1 MNTPYI
7 GNNALCYEGI
17 QRIFRNTLVS
27 YLRIRM
33 AEVFPSDHSEKLRKP
48 FAKEWDELVRNA
60 NASRETGG
68 TETRIRDEY
77 DLLSVAHFFSLF
89 DAYYDK
95 LFSSAA
101 LAGKNYP
108 KPSKSKL
115 LGDLK
120 AIKDSRD
127 PLSHPVEEEVSYEEA
142 FGLLRDVKQVLV
154 SLGFTNEAGHVSQ
167 LLTQLT
173 GFDSHGA
180 EHLVYSLPTQDSIY
194 LDFVGRREVLA
205 NLSDWF
211 SATTNK
217 RCLLAGDG
225 GKGKSAVAYR
235 YAQGLSE
242 RTTGYKMIAWLS
254 AKRRRFEEGRMIQ
267 IDAPDFTNTESAIDR
282 MLLHYGLMDDINC
295 PIETK
300 KGKLLAY
307 LNDFPAFLVVDDI
320 DTVLSDTDVVNLFT
334 FEIPSTKSTV
344 LLTSRRDIPGIK
356 NFTIKGFELPE
367 AHDFVKSRIELYSLD
382 PACFAD
388 SITRELMEVTDGS
401 PLYMDDLLRL
411 TKIVSVEKAISL
423 WSEKKG
429 DEARRYALQRE
440 LEQLSTDARKVL
452 IAACITEE
460 PVSFAEIETVLGVS
474 EERIL
479 TALTELQTLFLFPKP
494 RVVEGE
500 QRFELNRNTRK
511 LVRLVEGSSDQYAR
525 IETASRAIAGN
536 LPDVGRGVISSLIR
550 QAYLLMT
557 NDRHQEAESLLIKA
571 SDKYP
576 QASDIQG
583 FMGFFYRKRERY
595 TDATKHFENAY
606 KLKCKHHDTYRH
618 WVKMEMSL
626 KEWTRAIAAAD
637 KGLKLLPDC
646 QELHAL
652 RGECKVRSGQDLAA
666 RLQREKAFKLWNEAA
681 QELAQALKSPPN
693 KSEPE
698 NSAAM
703 YKTLFICL
711 DNLGDFR
718 SLKHYFDAWKIAHP
732 DDENIERQLAN
743 VERRRGKKLDQLA
756 ASKPELQTSSRQK
769 PG

>member
-1 MNTPYI
+1 M
-7 GNNALCYEGI
+7 
-17 QRIFRNTLVS
+17 V
-27 YLRIRM
+27 
-33 AEVFPSDHSEKLRKP
+33 EVFPSDHSARLQKP
-48 FAKEWDELVRNA
+48 FAKEWDDLVRS
-60 NASRETGG
+60 ASACRETGG

-95 LFSSAA
+95 LFSSTA
-101 LAGKNYP
+101 LAGRNYS
-108 KPSKSKL
+108 KPTKSKL
-115 LGDLK
+115 LGNLK
-120 AIKDSRD
+120 SIKDFRD
-127 PLSHPVEEEVSYEEA
+127 PLSHPVEEEISYEEA
-142 FGLLRDVKQVLV
+142 FGILSDVKQVLV
-154 SLGFTNEAGHVSQ
+154 SLGFTDEAGNVAQ
-167 LLTQLT
+167 LFSQLT

-194 LDFVGRREVLA
+194 LDFVGRQEVLGQ
-205 NLSDWF
+205 LSEWF

-242 RTTGYKMIAWLS
+242 HTTGYKMIAWLS
-254 AKRRRFEEGRMIQ
+254 AKRRKFEEGRMVQ

-282 MLLHYGLMDDINC
+282 MLLHYGLMDDLQR
-295 PIETK
+295 PIEEKKTK
-300 KGKLLAY
+300 LIAY

-356 NFTIKGFELPE
+356 SFTIRGFELAE
-367 AHDFVKSRIELYSLD
+367 AQDFVASRIELYSLD
-382 PACFAD
+382 PAGFAD
-388 SITRELMEVTDGS
+388 TITKDLLDVTDGS

-411 TKIVSVEKAISL
+411 TKIVSVERAISL

-460 PVSFAEIETVLGVS
+460 PISFAEIETVLSVS

-479 TALTELQTLFLFPKP
+479 TALSELQTLFLFPKP

-511 LVRLVEGSSDQYAR
+511 LVRLVEASSDQYAR
-525 IETASRAIAGN
+525 IEMASRAIAGK
-536 LPDVGRGVISSLIR
+536 LPDVGRGVVSSLIR

-557 NDRHQEAESLLIKA
+557 SERHQEAESLLIKA
-571 SDKYP
+571 ADKYP

-583 FMGFFYRKRERY
+583 FMGFFYRRRERY

-606 KLKCKHHDTYRH
+606 KLKCKHLDTYRH

-646 QELHAL
+646 HELHAL

-681 QELAQALKSPPN
+681 QELSQALKSPN
-693 KSEPE
+693 ALKEGDRES
-698 NSAAM
+698 SAAM
-703 YKTLFICL
+703 YRTLFICL
-711 DNLGDFR
+711 DNLGDFK
-718 SLKHYFDAWKIAHP
+718 SLKYYFEAWKAAHP
-732 DDENIERQLAN
+732 DDENVERQLEI
-743 VERRRGKKLDQLA
+743 VVRRRGKNLDQLA
-756 ASKPELQTSSRQK
+756 ASKPDLQTSSRQK